1 MISSSSF
8 PVLRPNSRSFV
19 VGGTSV
25 SAPSLSGIIN
35 AAGGFRT
42 GSAAENQEIYS
53 RFERGFNDIFY
64 GSRGAEH
71 RRLRASGIRFVH
83 GSGLGE
89 WARREVTI
97 GLPR

>member
-25 SAPSLSGIIN
+25 SAPSLSGIMN

-42 GSAAENQEIYS
+42 CSAAENQEIYS

-64 GSRGAEH
+64 GSCGPNIGDFA
-71 RRLRASGIRFVH
+71 LPGYDLCTGV
-83 GSGLGE
+83 GSVNGLEGK
-89 WARREVTI
+89 
-97 GLPR
+97 